1 MSKRKNQSHRCPRC
15 LIGVV
20 RCFCDQ
26 IPTISLATRVIVIAY
41 KREIL
46 APSNTGRLATLA
58 LSNSVLLAR
67 GDHNQPYR
75 LTDHLLQGSPSL
87 VLFPS
92 EEAEPLSVTR
102 LDQMTRPIN
111 LVVPDGNWRQTSKMI
126 RRDSDM
132 AEIPRVTLPMGNPT
146 AYKIRTERKQDGLA
160 TIEAI
165 ARALGMIE
173 GKEVQE
179 ALESLL
185 AVKVS
190 RTLASRGVVL

>member
-1 MSKRKNQSHRCPRC
+1 M
-15 LIGVV
+15 GVV

-26 IPTISLATRVIVIAY
+26 IPTLSLATRVIVVAY
-41 KREIL
+41 KREIH

-67 GDHNQPYR
+67 GDQYQPYR
-75 LTDHLLQGSPSL
+75 LTEYLLPGSPSL

-92 EEAEPLSVTR
+92 EEAEPLSEAR
-102 LDQMTRPIN
+102 LDQMTRPFN
-111 LVVPDGNWRQTSKMI
+111 LVVPDGNWRQTAKMI

-132 AEIPRVTLPMGNPT
+132 AQLPRVTLPMGNPS
-146 AYKIRTERKQDGLA
+146 AYRIRTERKQEGLA

-165 ARALGMIE
+165 ARALGIIE
-173 GKEVQE
+173 GTEVQV
-179 ALESLL
+179 ALENLL

-190 RTLASRGVVL
+190 RTLASRGVTL

>member
-1 MSKRKNQSHRCPRC
+1 M
-15 LIGVV
+15 GVV
-20 RCFCDQ
+20 RCFCDH

-67 GDHNQPYR
+67 GDQNQPYR
-75 LTDHLLQGSPSL
+75 LTEHLLPGCPSL

-92 EEAEPLSVTR
+92 EEAEPLSEAL
-102 LDQMTRPIN
+102 LDHMTRPFN
-111 LVVPDGNWRQTSKMI
+111 LVVPDGNWRQTAKMI

-132 AEIPRVTLPMGNPT
+132 AQIPRVTLPLGNPSD
-146 AYKIRTERKQDGLA
+146 YRIRTERKPEGLA

-165 ARALGMIE
+165 ARALGIIE
-173 GKEVQE
+173 GSEVQV
-179 ALESLL
+179 ALEDLL
-185 AVKVS
+185 EVKVS
-190 RTLASRGVVL
+190 RTLASRGVVKEWMTADSAE